1 MYRETPSVTFG
12 KGTMGQNQKLMS
24 QTSGNRR
31 TDSEESKS
39 RESRKDRSLSK
50 TYQGTVFENQYY
62 RFLLNEQYEHEIG
75 PELISD
81 KRTEMP
87 RSQVI
92 TRDNVQEV
100 ISL

>member
-1 MYRETPSVTFG
+1 
-12 KGTMGQNQKLMS
+12 MS
-24 QTSGNRR
+24 QASGARR

-39 RESRKDRSLSK
+39 RESRKDRSLSE

-62 RFLLNEQYEHEIG
+62 RFLVAEQYEHEIG
-75 PELISD
+75 SELISQR
-81 KRTEMP
+81 RTEMP
-87 RSQVI
+87 RNQVI